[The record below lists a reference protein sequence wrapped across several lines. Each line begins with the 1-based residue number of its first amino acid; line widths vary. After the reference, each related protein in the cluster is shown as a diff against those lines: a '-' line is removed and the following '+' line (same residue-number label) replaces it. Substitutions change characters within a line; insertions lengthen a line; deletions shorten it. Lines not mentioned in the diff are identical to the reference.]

1 MMMFSQ
7 YEVESRLQMSL
18 MRYGLN
24 PNDWSLE
31 YPSLDTGVR
40 KIEVTHRKDKSL
52 RLIGQAKIQSCGKS
66 VIAIWKSLRLSREAF

>member
-1 MMMFSQ
+1 MMMFNQ
-7 YEVESRLQMSL
+7 YEVETRLHMSL

-31 YPSLDTGVR
+31 YPSLDSGVR
-40 KIEVTHRKDKSL
+40 KIEISHREDSSL
-52 RLIGQAKIQSCGKS
+52 RLIGQAKIQSCGRS